1 MRYAKDRPTVAAM
14 PDPTTKPKTSPGT
27 HIPTPPE
34 TAPAGPRVVL
44 PFAPGL
50 PVPGLNSWV
59 LERKLGTG
67 GFGEVWLVR
76 HEWNDARR
84 ALKFCTDPA
93 TRERLVTHEK
103 QAVVR
108 AMRLTNNHPN
118 IVPLLECSLDG
129 PYPWLMY
136 EYVEGGTLADAIE
149 RWKARSVRTRFG
161 KAVRALHAVAAA
173 LAVCHKHDPPLVHRD
188 IKPHNIL
195 MAGKVPRIT
204 DFGLSGTVAVAQGDG
219 LRLPTVLVAM
229 GTMCY
234 APPEQLFGSAPDP
247 RDDVY
252 ALGITAYQLLL
263 GDLQAIPGTDAPDIL
278 AAAQVPADLASLV
291 VKSVSMD
298 PLRRPAHA
306 GKWLPVL
313 EYLLKRTELL
323 KAQNSDPSSVV
334 KKLDVLVAEAAKV
347 LPVSVPGTWYRRA
360 RAGTAGWE
368 KVTTTPAQLT
378 AYPGE
383 EYCLTVA
390 RDATDERLAGLADLA
405 RVPALTRLA
414 LTDCAKVTDAGLAR
428 LRGLVSL
435 TWLSLMGCEAITDAG
450 LAVLPGLPELR
461 SLDLQ
466 FCKQTTDVGLAHVS
480 RLAKLEV
487 LSLEWC
493 GNVTDA
499 GLLALRG
506 LKRLKALK
514 LAGCKKVTAAGVA
527 AVQAALPNCKVAR

>member
-1 MRYAKDRPTVAAM
+1 M
-14 PDPTTKPKTSPGT
+14 PPPATKPKTSPGT
-27 HIPTPPE
+27 HVPTPPE
-34 TAPAGPRVVL
+34 TAPAGARVVL

-59 LERKLGTG
+59 LERKLGSG

-76 HEWNDARR
+76 HEWNDAKR

-108 AMRLTNNHPN
+108 AMRHTNNHPN

-129 PYPWLMY
+129 QYPWLMY
-136 EYVEGGTLADAIE
+136 EYVEGGTLADALE
-149 RWKARSVRTRFG
+149 RWKARPVRTRFG
-161 KAVRALHAVAAA
+161 KAVRALHAIAGA
-173 LAVCHKHDPPLVHRD
+173 LAVCHKLNPPLVHRD

-204 DFGLSGTVAVAQGDG
+204 DFGLSGSVAVAHGEG
-219 LRLPTVLVAM
+219 LRLPTVLHAM

-234 APPEQLFGSAPDP
+234 APPEQLFGSDPDP

-263 GDLQAIPGTDAPDIL
+263 GELQAVPGTDALDIL
-278 AAAQVPADLASLV
+278 RGNQVPADLAALV
-291 VKSVSMD
+291 VKSVAMD
-298 PLRRPAHA
+298 PLRRPPHA
-306 GKWLPVL
+306 GMWLPVL
-313 EYLLKRTELL
+313 EYLLKRTELV
-323 KAQNSDPSSVV
+323 KAQSESSIV
-334 KKLDVLVAEAAKV
+334 KTIDVLMAEAAKV
-347 LPVSVPGTWYRRA
+347 LHVSVPGTWYRRA
-360 RAGTAGWE
+360 RAGSGGWD
-368 KVTTTPAQLT
+368 KVASTPAQLT

-390 RDATDERLAGLADLA
+390 RDVTDERLTGLADLS

-414 LTDCAKVTDAGLAR
+414 LTDCARVTDAAVAH

-435 TWLSLMGCEAITDAG
+435 TWLSLMGCEGLTDAG
-450 LAVLPGLPELR
+450 LVSLTGLTELR
-461 SLDLQ
+461 ALDLQ
-466 FCKQTTDVGLAHVS
+466 FCKRMTDAGLVHVA
-480 RLAKLEV
+480 RLAKLET

-506 LKRLKALK
+506 LKRLKVLK
-514 LAGCKKVTAAGVA
+514 LAGCKKVTPAGVA
-527 AVQAALPNCKVAR
+527 ALQAAVPACKVVR